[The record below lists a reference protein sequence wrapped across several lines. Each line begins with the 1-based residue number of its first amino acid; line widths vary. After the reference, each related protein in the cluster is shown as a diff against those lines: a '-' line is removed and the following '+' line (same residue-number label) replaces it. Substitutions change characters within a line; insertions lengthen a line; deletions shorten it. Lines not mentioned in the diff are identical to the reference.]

1 MTEADTRAAI
11 SAAIKESLKARD
23 ALTTSTLR
31 LALAALKD
39 KDIAARDEGESVD
52 ESAVLALLQSMIKQ
66 RRESAAAYRD
76 GGRADLAEREEAEI
90 TVLQRFLPQ
99 PLEGVELESAVD
111 AAVAG
116 VGAATIKDMG
126 RVLAALR
133 ERYPGQVDAK
143 AAAEMTKARLT
154 T

>member
-1 MTEADTRAAI
+1 MPEADTRAAL
-11 SAAIKESLKARD
+11 SAALKDALRARD

-39 KDIAARDEGESVD
+39 RDIAARDEGESVG

-66 RRESAAAYRD
+66 RRESAAAYRN

-90 TVLQRFLPQ
+90 EVILRFLPR
-99 PLEGVELESAVD
+99 PLEGAELQGAVD
-111 AAVAG
+111 AAVAE

-133 ERYPGQVDAK
+133 ERYPGRVDAK
-143 AAAEMTKARLT
+143 AAAEATKSRLEG
-154 T
+154 